1 MGFVTPI
8 QIPRIR
14 ITNRH
19 PSVQWKDAQRRFK
32 GKAFALTMAPQR
44 DYVSLMVV
52 LVGQEAGTVNNM
64 VGKDRQGRFVAKK
77 AVPTL

>member
-1 MGFVTPI
+1 
-8 QIPRIR
+8 
-14 ITNRH
+14 
-19 PSVQWKDAQRRFK
+19 
-32 GKAFALTMAPQR
+32 MAPQR